1 MCYCVLWNNCY
12 KARDD
17 FCGATER
24 DLMPVQV
31 SNFQFNKTGFFHGL
45 NHQKCRFCVSDQ
57 PGSVHKLILCILSE
71 CIAIVL
77 FTVQHVRVYEDIH
90 QTTAL
95 YTIVTNCFSV
105 PPFGLWSKPDP
116 QYVGSIFQDTLPQT
130 QSPFP
135 IKVTGYNLS
144 MQDLR
149 HVPLPHITNTNGKPP
164 TLCTPLVRVHI
175 LIPFTHKNV
184 SLKPQ

>member
-1 MCYCVLWNNCY
+1 MGCVTVY
-12 KARDD
+12 YGITAIKPETT
-17 FCGATER
+17 FV
-24 DLMPVQV
+24 VQQNV
-31 SNFQFNKTGFFHGL
+31 TLCRSKFRTFSKMKPCFLDGL
-45 NHQKCRFCVSDQ
+45 N
-57 PGSVHKLILCILSE
+57 
-71 CIAIVL
+71 
-77 FTVQHVRVYEDIH
+77 H

-164 TLCTPLVRVHI
+164 TLCTVHSVQVRVHI